1 MKKVLIIDDDQEL
14 VIELEE
20 ILTEEGFKVER
31 SFISTQGN
39 KMALEGGYDI
49 ILVDYKMPGLSGIDL
64 LKGLKLNSIHSSVVV
79 ISGSLNI
86 EQLIERE
93 QLSSYV
99 KAVITKPFEVD
110 DFIKIMNN
118 I

>member
-14 VIELEE
+14 VTELEE
-20 ILTEEGFKVER
+20 ILTEEGFVVEK
-31 SFISTQGN
+31 SYISMQGN
-39 KMALEGGYDI
+39 KMALEEEYDV
-49 ILVDYKMPGLSGIDL
+49 ILVDYKMPGLSGIEL
-64 LKGLKLNSIHSSVVV
+64 LKGFKKNKVKSAVVV

-86 EQLIERE
+86 EQLIEQE
-93 QLSSYV
+93 GLTAYV

-110 DFIKIMNN
+110 DFIKTING